1 MFTPQEVSEKSFPKA
16 SFGGYQMAAVDDFL
30 DGLTED
36 YTTLYKENATLKAKL
51 KVLAEKVEEY
61 RATEEAM
68 RSTLLA
74 AQRMAAQMVQD
85 AQTEKEQMLVEAR
98 RENEDELKRMK
109 NETEELHQRLAL
121 AQQELGDF
129 VRRSRELC
137 EQQAEFFRRL
147 PEMDM
152 GLLQDSKNDVVGET
166 AEAIEDAIAE
176 SYAEQSQPE
185 EPQQEEPQ
193 AQEVQEEAPH
203 TEEPAP
209 EQSAPVE
216 EPVAE
221 PAAEES
227 EPAQE
232 SVSEAPA
239 AEPEHEEETE
249 STIKVPPF
257 PTLDLDEL
265 KFGRNYGNEK

>member
-1 MFTPQEVSEKSFPKA
+1 MFTPQEVSDKSFPKA

-74 AQRMAAQMVQD
+74 AQRMAAQMVQE
-85 AQTEKEQMLVEAR
+85 AQAEKEQMLDKAR
-98 RENEDELKRMK
+98 LENEAELERMK
-109 NETEELHQRLAL
+109 RETEELHQRRAL
-121 AQQELGDF
+121 AQQELSDF

-152 GLLQDSKNDVVGET
+152 ELLQNSKEDVVSET
-166 AEAIEDAIAE
+166 AEAIEEAVAE
-176 SYAEQSQPE
+176 SYSEQP
-185 EPQQEEPQ
+185 
-193 AQEVQEEAPH
+193 AAEAPQ
-203 TEEPAP
+203 TEEPKEETPCAEEPTQEQPAP
-209 EQSAPVE
+209 AE

-221 PAAEES
+221 QSVPAEE
-227 EPAQE
+227 P
-232 SVSEAPA
+232 VSEDPV
-239 AEPEHEEETE
+239 AEPECEETE

>member
-1 MFTPQEVSEKSFPKA
+1 MFTPQEVSDKSFPKA

-152 GLLQDSKNDVVGET
+152 GLLQNIKNDVVGET

-176 SYAEQSQPE
+176 SYAEQSQ
-185 EPQQEEPQ
+185 QEEPQ

-209 EQSAPVE
+209 E
-216 EPVAE
+216 
-221 PAAEES
+221 
-227 EPAQE
+227 

-239 AEPEHEEETE
+239 AEPEHKEETE

>member
-1 MFTPQEVSEKSFPKA
+1 MFTPQEVSDKSFPKA
-16 SFGGYQMAAVDDFL
+16 SFGGYQMTAVDDFL

-74 AQRMAAQMVQD
+74 AQRMAAQMVQE
-85 AQTEKEQMLVEAR
+85 AQAKKEQMLEQAR
-98 RENEDELKRMK
+98 LENEAELERMK
-109 NETEELHQRLAL
+109 RETEELHQRRAL
-121 AQQELGDF
+121 AQQELNDF
-129 VRRSRELC
+129 VRRSQELC

-147 PEMDM
+147 PEMNVE
-152 GLLQDSKNDVVGET
+152 LLQDIKEDVIGET
-166 AEAIEDAIAE
+166 AEAIEEAITE
-176 SYAEQSQPE
+176 SYSEQPAAEVPQTE
-185 EPQQEEPQ
+185 EPE
-193 AQEVQEEAPH
+193 EEAPCA
-203 TEEPAP
+203 EEPEEEAP
-209 EQSAPVE
+209 CAEEPTQEQPAPAE

-221 PAAEES
+221 QSVPAEE
-227 EPAQE
+227 P
-232 SVSEAPA
+232 VSEDPV
-239 AEPEHEEETE
+239 AEPECEETE

-265 KFGRNYGNEK
+265 KFGRNYDNKR